1 MDYLVVSLVLFAFFV
16 LTFAIAQTQ
25 KNNGLVDIAWGL
37 GFVVSAVIS
46 FFLGKPQGSVPLVIT
61 ILVAIW
67 GLRLTWHLA
76 RRNLGKPEDF
86 RYASMRQNWNLATF
100 YLRMFVQI
108 YMLQLVLSLAINLP
122 AIVRNL
128 QDQAGWNLL
137 TIMGLIVWL
146 CGFAFE
152 SVGDRQLRQFR
163 ADPAN
168 RGKLI
173 TSGLWRYSRHPNY
186 FGEATLWWGI
196 FIMAIS
202 DGRYI
207 WLILSPLLITLFL
220 LYVSGVPMLEK
231 KYTGRTDWEAYKAQ
245 TSKFIP
251 LPPKKKSRKSQ

>member
-1 MDYLVVSLVLFAFFV
+1 MDYLVVSLIMFLFFV
-16 LTFAIAQTQ
+16 LTFAIAQSQ

-37 GFVVSAVIS
+37 GFVVSAVVS
-46 FFLGKPQGSVPLVIT
+46 YFLGKPQGPVPLVIT

-86 RYASMRQNWNLATF
+86 RYANMRQNWNPATF

-108 YMLQLVLSLAINLP
+108 YLLQLVLSLAINLP

-128 QDQAGWNLL
+128 QDQAGWNML
-137 TIMGLIVWL
+137 TTMGLIVWL

-152 SVGDRQLRQFR
+152 SIGDRQLRQFR

>member
-1 MDYLVVSLVLFAFFV
+1 MEYLVVCLVLFAFFTI
-16 LTFAIAQTQ
+16 TFAIAQAQ

-37 GFVVSAVIS
+37 GFVVSAGVS
-46 FFLGKPQGSVPLVIT
+46 YCLGKPQGTVPLVIT

-86 RYASMRQNWNLATF
+86 RYANMRRIWHPSTF

-108 YMLQLVLSLAINLP
+108 YLLQLVLSLAINLP

-128 QDQAGWNLL
+128 QDQAVWNLW
-137 TIMGLIVWL
+137 TTAGLVVWL

-152 SVGDRQLRQFR
+152 SIGDWQLKRFK
-163 ADPAN
+163 ADPAH
-168 RGKLI
+168 RGQLI
-173 TSGLWRYSRHPNY
+173 TSGLWRFSRHPNY

-196 FIMAIS
+196 FIMAVS
-202 DGRYI
+202 DGHSL
-207 WLILSPLLITLFL
+207 WLIISPLLITLFL

-231 KYTGRTDWEAYKAQ
+231 KYAGRPDWEAYKAR
-245 TSKFIP
+245 TSKFFP
-251 LPPKKKSRKSQ
+251 WPPKHNGR